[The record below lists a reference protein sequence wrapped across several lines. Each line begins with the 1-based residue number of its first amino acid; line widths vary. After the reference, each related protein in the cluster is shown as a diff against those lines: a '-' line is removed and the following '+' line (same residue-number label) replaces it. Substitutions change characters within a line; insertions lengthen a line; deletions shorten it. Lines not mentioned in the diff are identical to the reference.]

1 VGLLSELKSILE
13 NAIEEECHNNL
24 KDVNNDL
31 RRFQELLLKIST
43 QKRYRLTL
51 WVVGE
56 DTNWG
61 VEKDFDLLE
70 KADLIVG
77 KMGYSDQSGYR
88 EYTLT
93 DKGNKLVKKLFNQH

>member
-1 VGLLSELKSILE
+1 LSAELKSIL
-13 NAIEEECHNNL
+13 ADVIEEEFQNKL
-24 KDVNNDL
+24 KDVSNNL
-31 RRFQELLLKIST
+31 GRFQELLLKISR
-43 QKRYRLTL
+43 QKKLHLTL

-56 DTNWG
+56 DTHWG
-61 VEKDFDLLE
+61 VEKDLDLLE

-93 DKGNKLVKKLFNQH
+93 DKGNKLVQKLFNQS

>member
-1 VGLLSELKSILE
+1 LSAELKSIL
-13 NAIEEECHNNL
+13 ADVIEEEFQNKL
-24 KDVNNDL
+24 KDVSNNL
-31 RRFQELLLKIST
+31 GRFQELLLKISR
-43 QKRYRLTL
+43 QKKFHLTL

-56 DTNWG
+56 DTHWG
-61 VEKDFDLLE
+61 VEKDLDLLE

-93 DKGNKLVKKLFNQH
+93 DKGNKLVQKLFNQS

>member
-1 VGLLSELKSILE
+1 MDLLSELKSILE